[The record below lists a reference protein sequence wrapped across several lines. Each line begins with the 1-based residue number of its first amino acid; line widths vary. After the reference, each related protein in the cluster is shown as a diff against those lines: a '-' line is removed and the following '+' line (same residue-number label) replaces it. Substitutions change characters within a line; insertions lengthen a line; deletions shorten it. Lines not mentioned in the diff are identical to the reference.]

1 MGGANVVEPGFD
13 DAIKEV
19 EAVVAEFDERAK
31 DEHQSQR
38 EKNLALYAALERA
51 FVFHNTWGD
60 QPQYAELL
68 QRKGVKAAARGK
80 KASRFLPTVKAFFD
94 PDLDAFAPA
103 DEDGKAEKNRRQKAI
118 STYSAALELAAA
130 KRPNDVAA
138 FIEEVRGVEEA
149 RKLWG
154 QLQGE
159 TDEAKKALAEAKE
172 ARQKTFDAGL
182 AALMA
187 TKTASLPR
195 DEALKGNVA
204 LAAIYFDDAGV
215 AHFLGMP
222 AVDDSK
228 ALLEKFIL
236 ANAPEKAKSKR
247 GRKPGTLNS
256 NSSKTALDRLLKL
269 FNASKLSQ
277 PKVMIKIING
287 EDGCEVRV
295 SQNSRNTCMLNAR
308 LIRQDYLPLGTYWFG
323 TRVIGFMKKFALL
336 GKFGAKFTID
346 GPSELDSVRATVA
359 ITATNYDAAV
369 AAYDEAKSIKWSE
382 RDLVPGTMSYITR
395 GEDSLTVRFETV
407 IDKMARVEVDEAKWA
422 SVPLEGAFADW
433 YAATLGVAKDKANGR
448 LRKAIHGEATLMK
461 VTAHE
466 WALLDEQGA
475 IEPVHHFASPIGD
488 GKLATEIKVTAGELQ
503 AAIKSVKELAP
514 GGEVTLSLVNK
525 LIRVNAATDRNAA
538 EIFIPSQTNNKR
550 HAEYTVF
557 EPVSVICA

>member
-1 MGGANVVEPGFD
+1 MDGVNAAEPGFE

-19 EAVVAEFDERAK
+19 EAVVAEFDERTK

-38 EKNLALYAALERA
+38 EKNLALYAALGRA

-68 QRKGVKAAARGK
+68 QRKGVKASARGK
-80 KASRFLPTVKAFFD
+80 KASRFLPTMKAFFD
-94 PDLDAFAPA
+94 PDLDGFSPA
-103 DEDGKAEKNRRQKAI
+103 GEVEKADKNRRQKAL
-118 STYSAALELAAA
+118 STYSATLELAAA

-138 FIEEVRGVEEA
+138 FIDEVRGVEEA

-154 QLQGE
+154 QLQSD
-159 TDEAKKALAEAKE
+159 TDEAKKAEAEAKK
-172 ARQKTFDAGL
+172 ARQENFDAGL
-182 AALMA
+182 ASLKGKM
-187 TKTASLPR
+187 TAVLPR
-195 DEALKGNVA
+195 NEALKGNAV

-222 AVDDSK
+222 AVDDGK
-228 ALLEKFIL
+228 ALLEKFVI

-269 FNASKLSQ
+269 LNASKLTQ
-277 PKVMIKIING
+277 PKVMIKITNE
-287 EDGCEVRV
+287 EDGCELRV

-308 LIRQDYLPLGTYWFG
+308 LARQEYLPLGTYWFG

-359 ITATNYDAAV
+359 ITATNYEEAV
-369 AAYDEAKSIKWSE
+369 TSYNEAKSIKWSE
-382 RDLVPGTMSYITR
+382 RDLVPGAMSFITR
-395 GEDSLTVRFETV
+395 GDDSLTVRFETV

-422 SVPLEGAFADW
+422 TVPFEGKFADW
-433 YAATLGVAKDKANGR
+433 YAATLGVAKDKADGR

-461 VTAHE
+461 ITAHE
-466 WALLDEQGA
+466 WALLDEQGT
-475 IEPVHHFASPIGD
+475 IEPVYNFSSPIGD
-488 GKLATEIKVTAGELQ
+488 GKLATEIKVAAGEIQ
-503 AAIKSVKELAP
+503 AAIKSVKELSP
-514 GGEVTLSLVNK
+514 GGDVTLSMVNK
-525 LIRVNAATDRNAA
+525 LIRISAATDRNAV
-538 EIFIPSQTNNKR
+538 EIFIPSLTNSKR

-557 EPVSVICA
+557 DPAYVGSD

>member
-1 MGGANVVEPGFD
+1 MDGINAAELSFE
-13 DAIKEV
+13 DAIKGV
-19 EAVVAEFDERAK
+19 EAVVAQFGEKAK
-31 DEHQSQR
+31 DERQSQR

-51 FVFHNTWGD
+51 FAFHNSWGD
-60 QPQYAELL
+60 KPQYAELL
-68 QRKGVKAAARGK
+68 QRKGVKASARGK

-94 PDLDAFAPA
+94 PALDAFVPA
-103 DEDGKAEKNRRQKAI
+103 DEDGKAAKNRRQKAI

-138 FIEEVRGVEEA
+138 FIEDVRGVEEA

-154 QLQGE
+154 QLQSE
-159 TDEAKKALAEAKE
+159 TDEAKKAEAKVKE
-172 ARQKTFDAGL
+172 TRQKTFDAGL
-182 AALMA
+182 AALKA
-187 TKTASLPR
+187 VKTASLPR
-195 DEALKGNVA
+195 DETLKGKVV
-204 LAAIYFDDAGV
+204 LAAVYFDDAGV

-222 AVDDSK
+222 SVDDGK

-256 NSSKTALDRLLKL
+256 NSSKTVLDRLLKL
-269 FNASKLSQ
+269 LNTSKLSQ

-295 SQNSRNTCMLNAR
+295 SQNSRNTCMLNAL
-308 LIRQDYLPLGTYWFG
+308 LIRQDYLPQGTYWFG
-323 TRVIGFMKKFALL
+323 TRAIGFLKKFALL

-359 ITATNYDAAV
+359 ITATNYKAAV
-369 AAYDEAKSIKWSE
+369 TSYNEAKSIKWSE
-382 RDLVPGTMSYITR
+382 RDLVPGAVSFITH

-407 IDKMARVEVDEAKWA
+407 IDKMARIEVDETKWA
-422 SVPLEGAFADW
+422 IVPLAGAFADW
-433 YAATLGVAKDKANGR
+433 YAATLGIAKDKADGR

-461 VTAHE
+461 ITAHE
-466 WALLDEQGA
+466 WALLDEQGT
-475 IEPVHHFASPIGD
+475 IEPVHHFTSPIGD
-488 GKLATEIKVTAGELQ
+488 GKLATEIRVAAGEIQ

-525 LIRVNAATDRNAA
+525 LIRVSAATNRNTA

-557 EPVSVICA
+557 EPVPAVQ